1 MTNKNEKIKANS
13 NSNSNLTSNPNFDYE
28 TFKKESIKKLYEG
41 KGLNGKD
48 GIFGGMIKDFLET
61 ALQEELSEHLKSEKL
76 GYKQNNH
83 NQNNQ
88 NDEFEGLQEYS
99 NIGTQYSNRRNGY
112 TSKNIK
118 TSNSSFSL
126 DTPRDR
132 DGTFNPNI
140 VKKNQ
145 TILTNELDDKIIGL
159 YGLGMSYRDISNHV
173 ADMYCIDVSKSLIG
187 SITDKIIP
195 KIKEWQSRPL
205 ENIYPIIFLD
215 AMHFKCNE
223 DGKVITKAFYTV
235 LGINQNGIK
244 DILGLYISESE
255 GANFWLSV
263 LTDLQN
269 RGISDIFIA
278 CIDGLKGFPEAINSI
293 FPKTE
298 IQLCIVHQIRNSLKY
313 VASKNQKEFMKDL
326 KEVYKAPNKDIAE
339 TNLLK
344 LEEKWGKLYPI
355 VIKSWNNNW
364 HNLSNYFKYPENIR
378 RMIYTTNIVEGFHRQ
393 VKKVTKTKGSFTSQ
407 GALEKLIF
415 LTIQNIQK
423 KWIVPIQNWS
433 LTISQLDIY
442 FEGRLNLPLKTTEIS
457 ESFYGKKEV

>member
-1 MTNKNEKIKANS
+1 MTNKNNQNNLNS
-13 NSNSNLTSNPNFDYE
+13 NQSSTSNLNFDYE
-28 TFKKESIKKLYEG
+28 TFKRESIKKLYEG

-48 GIFGGMIKDFLET
+48 GIFGEMIKDFLET
-61 ALQEELSEHLKSEKL
+61 ALQEELSEHIKSERLNQVERKRFSENEEL
-76 GYKQNNH
+76 EENNLR
-83 NQNNQ
+83 
-88 NDEFEGLQEYS
+88 G
-99 NIGTQYSNRRNGY
+99 YSNRKNGY

-132 DGTFNPNI
+132 DGTFSPNI

-145 TILTNELDDKIIGL
+145 TILTDELDNKIISL
-159 YGLGMSYRDISNHV
+159 YGLGMSYRDISNHINE
-173 ADMYCIDVSKSLIG
+173 MYGIEVSKSLVG

-205 ENIYPIIFLD
+205 ESIYPIIFLD

-269 RGISDIFIA
+269 RGITDIFIV

-298 IQLCIVHQIRNSLKY
+298 IQLCIIHQIRNSLKY
-313 VASKNQKEFMKDL
+313 VSSKNQKEFMQDL

-378 RMIYTTNIVEGFHRQ
+378 RIIYTTNIVEGFHRQ
-393 VKKVTKTKGSFTSQ
+393 VRKVTKTKGSFTSQ
-407 GALEKLIF
+407 EAMEKLIF

-423 KWIVPIQNWS
+423 KWTNPIQNWS

-442 FEGRLNLPLKTTEIS
+442 FENRLNLSLKTTE
-457 ESFYGKKEV
+457 SFCGNFSKKEV

>member
-1 MTNKNEKIKANS
+1 MTNKINAKRSFLNNS
-13 NSNSNLTSNPNFDYE
+13 SKNLNQNSDFDYE

-41 KGLNGKD
+41 KGISGKE
-48 GIFGGMIKDFLET
+48 GIFTEIIKDFLET
-61 ALQEELSEHLKSEKL
+61 ALQEELSEHIKSEKV
-76 GYKQNNH
+76 YQNQSQ
-83 NQNNQ
+83 NQNQ
-88 NDEFEGLQEYS
+88 NDEREFEDLS
-99 NIGTQYSNRRNGY
+99 LCSNRRNGY

-118 TSNSSFSL
+118 TSNSVFSL

-140 VKKNQ
+140 VRKNQ
-145 TILTNELDDKIIGL
+145 TVLTDELDSKIIGL
-159 YGLGMSYRDISNHV
+159 YGLGMSYRDISNHINE
-173 ADMYCIDVSKSLIG
+173 MYGIDISKSLIG

-205 ENIYPIIFLD
+205 ESIYPIIFLD
-215 AMHFKCNE
+215 AVHFKCNE

-235 LGINQNGIK
+235 LGINQSGIK
-244 DILGLYISESE
+244 NVLGLYISESE

-269 RGISDIFIA
+269 RGITDIFIA
-278 CIDGLKGFPEAINSI
+278 CIDGLKGFPEAISSI

-313 VASKNQKEFMKDL
+313 IASKNQKEFMQDL
-326 KEVYKAPNKDIAE
+326 KEVYRASSKDIAE

-344 LEEKWGKLYPI
+344 VEEKWGKLYPI

-364 HNLSNYFKYPENIR
+364 HNLSNYFKYPHNMR

-423 KWIVPIQNWS
+423 KWTMPVPNWS

-457 ESFYGKKEV
+457 ESFCVKKEV

>member
-1 MTNKNEKIKANS
+1 MINKNEKIKVNS
-13 NSNSNLTSNPNFDYE
+13 NQNLTSNPNFDYE

-41 KGLNGKD
+41 KGLSGRD
-48 GIFGGMIKDFLET
+48 GIFSGMIKDFLET
-61 ALQEELSEHLKSEKL
+61 ALREELSEHLKSEKL
-76 GYKQNNH
+76 DYKQNN
-83 NQNNQ
+83 NNQ
-88 NDEFEGLQEYS
+88 NDELKGSPGYL
-99 NIGTQYSNRRNGY
+99 NRRNGY
-112 TSKNIK
+112 SSKNIK

-145 TILTNELDDKIIGL
+145 TILTDELDGKIIGL
-159 YGLGMSYRDISNHV
+159 YGLGMSYRNISNHINE
-173 ADMYCIDVSKSLIG
+173 MYGIEVSKSLIG

-223 DGKVITKAFYTV
+223 EGKVITKAFYTV
-235 LGINQNGIK
+235 LGINQHGIK

-269 RGISDIFIA
+269 RGITDIFIA

-298 IQLCIVHQIRNSLKY
+298 VQLCIVHQIRNSLKY
-313 VASKNQKEFMKDL
+313 VASKNKKEFMKDL
-326 KEVYKAPNKDIAE
+326 KEVYKASNKDIAE

-423 KWIVPIQNWS
+423 KWIIPIPNWS

-442 FEGRLNLPLKTTEIS
+442 FEDRLNLPLKTTE
-457 ESFYGKKEV
+457 SFCRNFGKKEV